1 MFLLNRRQFNSR
13 DRTQFVKSGAQAAG
27 PPAHES
33 EKSGHDKLSQNS
45 TFSVNSN
52 AVSLQVGK
60 IVEILLDERENSFRN

>member
-1 MFLLNRRQFNSR
+1 MCSFSIGGNSIR
-13 DRTQFVKSGAQAAG
+13 ETGHNLSKAGSG

-52 AVSLQVGK
+52 AVSLQAGK
-60 IVEILLDERENSFRN
+60 IVDIFGRT